1 MWMFHASVH
10 CHAFHNV
17 TIAISGADEL
27 GYEEIVCRPLAFYVA
42 RSNPRLTFHN
52 PQMTLMLATSTKCA
66 LNHIRVQICSHHMRV
81 RNQHERSPQMSHRYP
96 SNIAH
101 KKCSCCLLLI
111 LTSDNIALDRSHIL
125 CRALDLDIGVTG
137 VERAHIK

>member
-27 GYEEIVCRPLAFYVA
+27 GYEEIVCRPFYVA

-66 LNHIRVQICSHHMRV
+66 LNHIRVQIGSHHMRV
-81 RNQHERSPQMSHRYP
+81 RIQHE
-96 SNIAH
+96 
-101 KKCSCCLLLI
+101 
-111 LTSDNIALDRSHIL
+111 TSDKSSDESQIP
-125 CRALDLDIGVTG
+125 
-137 VERAHIK
+137 VEHCT